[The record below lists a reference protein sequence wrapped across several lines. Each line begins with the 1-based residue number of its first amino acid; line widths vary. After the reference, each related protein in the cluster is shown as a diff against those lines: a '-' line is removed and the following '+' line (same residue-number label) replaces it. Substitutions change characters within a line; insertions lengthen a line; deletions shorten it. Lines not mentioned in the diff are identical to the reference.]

1 MAGPGLVP
9 SVAPQ
14 TIDGALKHTARAKAA
29 TASATIATGTSIQ
42 RARPVPLTSS
52 ASSKKTP
59 RPREARAARVG
70 GKRRPE
76 CSRPCATLHA
86 GDPATLAA
94 GCAMLLVAADVT
106 WEPLW
111 VRFSRFLSMI
121 FFHPTAEP
129 VSRAHGC
136 KSARPTAG
144 KARAHCL
151 LQMQNIHGRHRRM
164 LRDAGRAN
172 DLRPTYAI
180 NIARIEHAPAR

>member
-1 MAGPGLVP
+1 MPGPGLGP
-9 SVAPQ
+9 NAPPA
-14 TIDGALKHTARAKAA
+14 TIYGALMYTVTANAA
-29 TASATIATGTSIQ
+29 MASATIATGTSIQ
-42 RARPVPLTSS
+42 RGRPPPLTLTP
-52 ASSKKTP
+52 SSKKPP

-70 GKRRPE
+70 GKRRPVR
-76 CSRPCATLHA
+76 SLAG
-86 GDPATLAA
+86 GDPATFKTPCASFGSDA
-94 GCAMLLVAADVT
+94 GAT
-106 WEPLW
+106 WGRLW

>member
-9 SVAPQ
+9 SVAPA

-42 RARPVPLTSS
+42 RARPLALTSS
-52 ASSKKTP
+52 ASFKKTP

-76 CSRPCATLHA
+76 CSRPCARLHA
-86 GDPATLAA
+86 GDPATLGAR
-94 GCAMLLVAADVT
+94 CAMLLGAADAT

-136 KSARPTAG
+136 NHAHRPAARHVHIAYYKCRIFTRIIGGRYETPAGQTA
-144 KARAHCL
+144 R
-151 LQMQNIHGRHRRM
+151 GRLM
-164 LRDAGRAN
+164 L
-172 DLRPTYAI
+172 
-180 NIARIEHAPAR
+180 